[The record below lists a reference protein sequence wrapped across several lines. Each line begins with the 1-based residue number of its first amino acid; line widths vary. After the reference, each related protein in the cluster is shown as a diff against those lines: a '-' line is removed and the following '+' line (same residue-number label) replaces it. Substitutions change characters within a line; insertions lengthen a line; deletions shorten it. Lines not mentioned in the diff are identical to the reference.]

1 MEAGDV
7 IHTVH
12 TGGQHMG
19 WGARREV
26 VPQVPQIDMGGVGG
40 GQGGVDVLEIPVGVR
55 FIKVGHQI
63 IKVDGSM

>member
-1 MEAGDV
+1 
-7 IHTVH
+7 
-12 TGGQHMG
+12 MG